1 MLNLLHVLFL
11 IFGWIYNI
19 KGLIVASL
27 VISSLFMILLF
38 ICKIMDVKNSEN
50 EEIDLGWF
58 VQIVVIVLSIVKLCI
73 M

>member
-27 VISSLFMILLF
+27 IISVLFMTLIF
-38 ICKIMDVKNSEN
+38 IGKIINVKNSKN
-50 EEIDLGWF
+50 EGINLGWF
-58 VQIVVIVLSIVKLCI
+58 IQMVVFVLSIVKLCI